1 MTRNVRIS
9 TPDGLRLGAWHILP
23 KDTHR
28 TVLEQIRANEPFSPR
43 PQTNEDAYTTSDKVN
58 AATDAIF
65 EDALAAAEK
74 VVLYFHG
81 QVGDRGTSTRIATYK
96 GIQESMPTA
105 HIITI
110 DCRGY
115 GDSDGF
121 PSEAGFKMD
130 AIAAWGWLT
139 RRIACEKIVIYG
151 HSLGSGIAT
160 NLCLHLEEQQ
170 FSPLALV
177 LDAAFTSMPD
187 MMTAYRK
194 IPIIQPFAG
203 FPFLLNH
210 FKLRLMDR
218 FETVRAVETIQS
230 PLLLIHGDE
239 DADVLI
245 SNSHTLFHTALTAR
259 RLQTNKE
266 MTVTEAGEAA
276 SAEEE
281 MARAGLELTFQQ
293 SHATGRDAGLLEQK
307 LLQRSVLQQ
316 RDGDMYDGVL
326 KESAIPQ
333 ESPPSSLGSDSG
345 LGSEVTSGRNSHFA
359 TSPKSPQH
367 EPTDNLRSLKEGFVR
382 TNGHGYGYGQDHGHG
397 PCHTV
402 QLDFPKEGSL
412 EYNQEYQI
420 GFLTVQYAGH
430 SNCMDYAIAKEVLG
444 TFLMTVENWRQAR
457 RPSFKM
463 ESEDK
468 DEGDNEGMRMKM
480 RTTMSQRE
488 MKKRKERLVEQQDLA
503 KMLCRDKIGYVDQSE
518 VPEVVE

>member
-1 MTRNVRIS
+1 
-9 TPDGLRLGAWHILP
+9 
-23 KDTHR
+23 
-28 TVLEQIRANEPFSPR
+28 
-43 PQTNEDAYTTSDKVN
+43 
-58 AATDAIF
+58 
-65 EDALAAAEK
+65 
-74 VVLYFHG
+74 
-81 QVGDRGTSTRIATYK
+81 
-96 GIQESMPTA
+96 MPTA

-139 RRIACEKIVIYG
+139 RRIACEKVVIYG

-194 IPIIQPFAG
+194 IPIIQPFAR

-259 RLQTNKE
+259 RLQTNNKE

-293 SHATGRDAGLLEQK
+293 SHTTGRDAGLLEQK
-307 LLQRSVLQQ
+307 LLQRSALKQDDVEIF
-316 RDGDMYDGVL
+316 DGVL
-326 KESAIPQ
+326 NESALPQ
-333 ESPPSSLGSDSG
+333 ESRPSSFDSDSG

-359 TSPKSPQH
+359 TSPTSTLH
-367 EPTDNLRSLKEGFVR
+367 GPTEDLMSLKEGFVQAS
-382 TNGHGYGYGQDHGHG
+382 GFGYGYG

-402 QLDFPKEGSL
+402 QLDFPREGSL

-420 GFLTVQYAGH
+420 GFLTVQYACH
-430 SNCMDYAIAKEVLG
+430 SNCMDFAIAKEVLG
-444 TFLMTVENWRQAR
+444 TFVTTVENWRHAR
-457 RPSFKM
+457 RPSFKV
-463 ESEDK
+463 ESR
-468 DEGDNEGMRMKM
+468 DEVDVDVDEAARTRR
-480 RTTMSQRE
+480 RTTMSHKE

-503 KMLCRDKIGYVDQSE
+503 KMLCRDRHVHQSE